1 MCMQLREVGNKVTFI
16 KRSLHTLDSQIGHL
30 QDLSVLTVD
39 TLKTLTAQRASE
51 ASKVHNQITRELSLS
66 KNVVPSIGP
75 VTTDTGPHSKSS
87 VIGKRSVGAFFGS
100 SFPQARTNMADSLFG
115 SGAGAE
121 GGRRF
126 GPSTGAALGLDPTLT
141 ITLSPERKGLFGL
154 GLPSVEAGTSAST
167 TSSAFVQ
174 SAAVFSPPELHPRG
188 HSLTQNKLT
197 RPQEP
202 GLSDSPS
209 SLPNV
214 PSLGTHF
221 HITSSHLQHSGSS
234 HPELSLAGLYQQQ
247 PQADSGTVEFGAFVG
262 EYKTEGGSEVGE
274 CENSV
279 CAYPTVVVISK
290 TLGSAQ
296 PACLPACTENVQGL
310 GRRPR
315 EGGGRWGYINEAFCD
330 DEGRAAPLSTQS
342 SDGEVPAAP
351 ESSPCRA
358 RGEAAAPGCARNR
371 ALAPRRRCRRKSR
384 DWDVSGPSAS
394 PATCCED
401 PSASEATLDQIDA
414 ETKANATRGLRLSR
428 AERLAGG
435 WVFPCP
441 DQDPGEAVTG
451 AFSCL
456 SMAPSSP
463 LSSLA
468 KLLVFG
474 FKVVMPDTVGA

>member
-115 SGAGAE
+115 IGVGSGAGAE

-126 GPSTGAALGLDPTLT
+126 GPSTGAALGLDPTLNT
-141 ITLSPERKGLFGL
+141 TLSPERKGLFGL

-167 TSSAFVQ
+167 SSSAFVQ
-174 SAAVFSPPELHPRG
+174 SAAVFSPPELQPRG

-214 PSLGTHF
+214 PSPGTRF
-221 HITSSHLQHSGSS
+221 HISSSHLQHSGSS

-262 EYKTEGGSEVGE
+262 KYKTEGGSEEGVGE

-279 CAYPTVVVISK
+279 CVYPTVVVISK
-290 TLGSAQ
+290 TSGSAQ
-296 PACLPACTENVQGL
+296 PACLPACTENAQGL
-310 GRRPR
+310 GRGPR
-315 EGGGRWGYINEAFCD
+315 EGGRRWGYINEAFCD
-330 DEGRAAPLSTQS
+330 DEGTPAPLSIQS

-351 ESSPCRA
+351 ESPPGRTRA
-358 RGEAAAPGCARNR
+358 RNH

-384 DWDVSGPSAS
+384 DWDVSGPAAP

-401 PSASEATLDQIDA
+401 LSVSEATLDQIDA

-428 AERLAGG
+428 AGRPPGG
-435 WVFPCP
+435 WFFPCP

-451 AFSCL
+451 AFSSL
-456 SMAPSSP
+456 SAA
-463 LSSLA
+463 LS
-468 KLLVFG
+468 
-474 FKVVMPDTVGA
+474 

>member
-115 SGAGAE
+115 IGVGSGAGAE
-121 GGRRF
+121 GSRRF

-214 PSLGTHF
+214 PSPGTRF
-221 HITSSHLQHSGSS
+221 HISSSHLQHSGSS
-234 HPELSLAGLYQQQ
+234 HPELSLAGFYQQQ
-247 PQADSGTVEFGAFVG
+247 PQADSGPVEFGAFVG
-262 EYKTEGGSEVGE
+262 EYKTEGGSGVGE

-290 TLGSAQ
+290 TSGSAQ
-296 PACLPACTENVQGL
+296 PACLPACTENARGL
-310 GRRPR
+310 GRGPR
-315 EGGGRWGYINEAFCD
+315 DGGRRWGYINEAFCD
-330 DEGRAAPLSTQS
+330 DEGGPAPLSVQS

-351 ESSPCRA
+351 ESPLRRA
-358 RGEAAAPGCARNR
+358 RNHAR
-371 ALAPRRRCRRKSR
+371 APRRRCRRKSR
-384 DWDVSGPSAS
+384 DRDVSGPPAS

-401 PSASEATLDQIDA
+401 LSVPEATLDQTDA

-428 AERLAGG
+428 AGRLPGG

-451 AFSCL
+451 DFSCL
-456 SMAPSSP
+456 SAAPS
-463 LSSLA
+463 
-468 KLLVFG
+468 
-474 FKVVMPDTVGA
+474 